1 VREGGKFMDLKSRI
15 DMMRDDLIKS
25 TQEILKIKSVQ
36 DEAKTGM
43 PFGEGVGKSLEC
55 ALKISEELGFKT
67 VNMDGYIGYAEY
79 GEGEDYIGVLGHLD
93 VVPEGDGWTYPPYGA
108 EIHDGK
114 LYARGAADDKG
125 PIIAALYGLK
135 AVKDEGLPLTKRVRI
150 IFGTNEETG
159 CKEMCYYNERE
170 KPPVA
175 GFTPDAEFPIIYG
188 EKGLTI
194 FDVVKDLNVKQS
206 EGNVI
211 KYIKGGL
218 RANMVPEYCEAG
230 VTSKDGKSLVNEV
243 EAFAGESGFALKA
256 EIKSDMVIIKSFG
269 ASAHGSL
276 PQNGK
281 NAIMQMFAL
290 LGKINLGESDI
301 TNYIDF
307 FNKYVGMDVYGEV
320 FGVGLEDEPSG
331 KLSFNVGTIEM
342 NEDRVKMTLNL
353 RYPVTFKE
361 EDLMI
366 PFNSRLDGTGIRVEN
381 FDNINPL
388 FYPEDHP
395 LIKTLQRVYTEE
407 TGQEATLMAIGGGTY
422 AKTMDNI
429 VAFGPLL
436 PGKPDT
442 IHKPDEYIEVEDLVL
457 CAKIYGKAIYELA
470 K

>member
-1 VREGGKFMDLKSRI
+1 MDLNSRI
-15 DMMRDDLIKS
+15 DQMRDDIIKS
-25 TQEILKIKSVQ
+25 TQEILRIKSI
-36 DEAKTGM
+36 EETAKPGM

-55 ALKISEELGFKT
+55 ALRISEELGFKT

-79 GEGEDYIGVLGHLD
+79 GEGEDYIAVLGHLD
-93 VVPEGDGWTYPPYGA
+93 VVPEGEGWTYPPYGA

-135 AVKDEGLPLTKRVRI
+135 AVKDAGLPLSKRVRI

-159 CKEMCYYNERE
+159 CNEMCYYTERE
-170 KPPVA
+170 KSPA
-175 GFTPDAEFPIIYG
+175 GGFTPDAEFPIIYG
-188 EKGLTI
+188 EKGITI
-194 FDVVKDLNVKQS
+194 FDVVKDINIKQS
-206 EGNVI
+206 GENVV

-230 VTSKDGKSLVNEV
+230 VSSRASQSLINEV
-243 EAFAGESGFALKA
+243 ESFAAESGYVIKA
-256 EIKSDMVIIKSFG
+256 EMSNDMVIIKSFG

-290 LGKINLGESDI
+290 FGKLNLGENDLSS
-301 TNYIDF
+301 YINF
-307 FNKYVGMDVYGEV
+307 FNEYVGMDVYGEL
-320 FGVGLEDEPSG
+320 FGVGLEDKPSG

-342 NEDRVKMTLNL
+342 NEDKVKMTLNL
-353 RYPVTFKE
+353 RYPVTFKMD
-361 EDLMI
+361 DLMT
-366 PFNSRLDGTGIRVEN
+366 PFNNRLEGTGIRVEN
-381 FDNINPL
+381 FHNVDAL

-395 LIKTLQRVYTEE
+395 LIKTLQRVYTEQ
-407 TGQEATLMAIGGGTY
+407 TGLEATLMAIGGGTY
-422 AKTMDNI
+422 AKTMPNI

-442 IHKPDEYIEVEDLVL
+442 IHKPDEYIEVEDLIL